1 MYYTLLY
8 IFINFFLLGVYL
20 STLQLDLFTAFLWLL
35 ECTVIFIFLLLLFF
49 LNIKNYNNFFHK
61 NVFFY
66 LFSILL
72 FYFIFISDYQD
83 QTIWNNVSIYFYS
96 LIDNFYESLI
106 NHNNNDLFGFLVSYY
121 LLNSTELL
129 IIGFLLLIGSVICI
143 NFNQNN
149 KTIGLQNYNNFLK
162 VFNFF
167 KDFITFFFLR
177 KQNFTNQGFTSPTL
191 KVFKKK

>member
-1 MYYTLLY
+1 M
-8 IFINFFLLGVYL
+8 
-20 STLQLDLFTAFLWLL
+20 
-35 ECTVIFIFLLLLFF
+35 
-49 LNIKNYNNFFHK
+49 
-61 NVFFY
+61 FFY

-72 FYFIFISDYQD
+72 FYFIFINNYQD
-83 QTIWNNVSIYFYS
+83 QTIWNNVNIYFYS
-96 LIDNFYESLI
+96 LIDNFYESLT

-121 LLNSTELL
+121 LLNSVELL

-177 KQNFTNQGFTSPTL
+177 KQNFINQGFTTATL